1 MNSPVSVAQNTMLSS
16 SLMSSH
22 SQLLSNNSP
31 LVQYSYPDVIS
42 SGMLPSLG
50 PGGSNGQVDESV
62 PWAYPM
68 ASSFG
73 NDFCSG
79 NYSMLQRQSYSTNG
93 ASGATKLSNA
103 AMKNSK
109 EARIRRP
116 MNAFMVWAKV
126 ERKKL
131 ADENPDLH
139 NADLSKML
147 GKHRHNHF

>member
-1 MNSPVSVAQNTMLSS
+1 MNSPQSPLVSISQNTMLSS
-16 SLMSSH
+16 PLMSH

-31 LVQYSYPDVIS
+31 LVQYSYSDVMS
-42 SGMLPSLG
+42 PGMLPSLG
-50 PGGSNGQVDESV
+50 PGGGQNVDDGV

-68 ASSFG
+68 ATSFG
-73 NDFCSG
+73 NEFCST
-79 NYSMLQRQSYSTNG
+79 NYSMLQRQSYSANG
-93 ASGATKLSNA
+93 SGSNKLGNS
-103 AMKNSK
+103 AMKSSK

-147 GKHRHNHF
+147 GAYKH